1 MLQIIPRGRTVNTF
15 TKSQTPQTGGG
26 PPVTQHGFQTTSLP
40 ACTTSRETGVRGL
53 AKDIARA
60 EPKLAQKTVAIL
72 LPETRG
78 LSNEAEALELTDA
91 LTNEIVSNSHL
102 KVVERGH
109 LREILHERELEQSG
123 ATDAQTAA
131 KVGRL
136 LLSFRSVHTRSLVC
150 LRGTK
155 PTTRHCLARIEYAIC

>member
-1 MLQIIPRGRTVNTF
+1 MHAANNPARPDGQYVHEVPDPPNR
-15 TKSQTPQTGGG
+15 GG

-53 AKDIARA
+53 AQDIARA

-78 LSNEAEALELTDA
+78 LSNEAEALE
-91 LTNEIVSNSHL
+91 
-102 KVVERGH
+102 
-109 LREILHERELEQSG
+109 QSG

-131 KVGRL
+131 KFGRL
-136 LLSFRSVHTRSLVC
+136 LLSFRSIL
-150 LRGTK
+150 
-155 PTTRHCLARIEYAIC
+155 LAHWCACAVRNLLCGIV